1 MLLVLMW
8 PASLLYD
15 TTLIACIK
23 ISEDI
28 NRFSPSECRRLSSVR
43 SCQQR
48 DRYMPSHRGKDRIQ
62 MATNLLITSSRMQV
76 PAVQNA
82 VLSEK
87 FILNIETE
95 QSGSVAKVTGRHF
108 DSGIQLRQHVQ
119 LTFLCLEVIPS
130 RILYP
135 GHSMLTYYRV
145 GQPKLFK

>member
-1 MLLVLMW
+1 
-8 PASLLYD
+8 
-15 TTLIACIK
+15 
-23 ISEDI
+23 
-28 NRFSPSECRRLSSVR
+28 
-43 SCQQR
+43 
-48 DRYMPSHRGKDRIQ
+48 

-119 LTFLCLEVIPS
+119 LTFLCLEVMPS
-130 RILYP
+130 QILYP
-135 GHSMLTYYRV
+135 GHSMLTYYRI
-145 GQPKLFK
+145 GQPKLFKEMKHRPPIGEIPHEESISSQNMDIALRQDTQNVSNRNRISITETGSRSFNRPRPLDGD